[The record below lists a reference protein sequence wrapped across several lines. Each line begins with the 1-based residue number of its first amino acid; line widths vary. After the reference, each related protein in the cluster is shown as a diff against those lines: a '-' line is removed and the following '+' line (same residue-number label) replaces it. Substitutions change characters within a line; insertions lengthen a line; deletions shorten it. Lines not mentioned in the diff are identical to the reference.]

1 MHKQSKIN
9 FSNRFK
15 QGILTGMNSRAATF
29 HILLFI
35 LLATFSQ
42 DNALYAQKPNAITI
56 GYKLDNNG
64 DTLFVD
70 NLKSLYVF
78 NRPENWKKS
87 KEWRQYYRTVYNF
100 KKTYPYALKAKEITR
115 DADSTLAN
123 SNFTKRQREKY
134 LREYEKRLFKEFEK
148 PLRGLTFSQGRLLLK
163 LLDRELGQTSFYVIK
178 NYRGGAAAGFWQ
190 GIAKIF
196 GADLK
201 KPYDRFGEDKVV
213 EELVQLYHQGAFDYL
228 YYSMFYK

>member
-1 MHKQSKIN
+1 MIN
-9 FSNRFK
+9 R
-15 QGILTGMNSRAATF
+15 ILSY
-29 HILLFI
+29 I
-35 LLATFSQ
+35 LLALSLAVIPQ
-42 DNALYAQKPNAITI
+42 DCKLYAQQPDAITI
-56 GYKLDNNG
+56 GYKIESNG

-70 NLKSLYVF
+70 RIKSLYVF

-87 KEWRQYYRTVYNF
+87 KEWRKYSRTVYNF
-100 KKTYPYALKAKEITR
+100 KKTYPYALKAKVIIKE
-115 DADSTLAN
+115 ADSTLAN
-123 SNFTKRQREKY
+123 SNFNHRQREKY

-163 LLDRELGQTSFYVIK
+163 LLDRELGQTSFYIIK

-190 GIAKIF
+190 GIAKLF
-196 GADLK
+196 GSDLK

-213 EELVQLYHQGAFDYL
+213 EELVQLYHQGSFDYL

>member
-1 MHKQSKIN
+1 
-9 FSNRFK
+9 
-15 QGILTGMNSRAATF
+15 MNSRTA
-29 HILLFI
+29 ILYVLFI
-35 LLATFSQ
+35 IILAISKQGNT
-42 DNALYAQKPNAITI
+42 LYAQKPNAITI
-56 GYKLDNNG
+56 GYKIDSNG
-64 DTLFVD
+64 DTLYVD
-70 NLKSLYVF
+70 KLNSLYVF

-87 KEWRQYYRTVYNF
+87 REWRQYYRTVYNF
-100 KKTYPYALKAKEITR
+100 KKTYPYALKAKEIIK

-123 SNFTKRQREKY
+123 SNFTRRQREKY

-148 PLRGLTFSQGRLLLK
+148 PLKSLSFSQGRLLLK

-178 NYRGGAAAGFWQ
+178 NYRGGIAAGFWQ
-190 GIAKIF
+190 GIAKLF
-196 GADLK
+196 GSDLK